1 MTEEMVS
8 SPEGTD
14 GKAILGSDDKTSL
27 NELEKTL

>member
-1 MTEEMVS
+1 MTEEIVGR
-8 SPEGTD
+8 PEGTD